1 MLIIVWYVNDLLKL
15 FFPRTSGMHSIIKA
29 QFVSSEGYIRNNG
42 VLQ

>member
-1 MLIIVWYVNDLLKL
+1 VLIIVWYVNDLLKL